1 MSVEAEKA
9 EARSSLKDT
18 VRVII
23 HALILALLVR
33 VFLFQPFNIPS
44 GSMIPTLL
52 IGDYLFVSK
61 YSYGYSKYSF
71 PFGLNLFNGRIWAK
85 GPDRG
90 DVIVFKLPRDNETDY
105 IKRVI
110 GLPGD
115 EIQMIHGVL
124 NINGKPVPKVKIDDF
139 VTTDASGRER
149 HMARY
154 QETLP
159 NGVSYPV
166 LDLVDDGFGDN
177 TEVYKV
183 PEGHFFM
190 MGDNRDNSTDSRF
203 LSEVGFVPF
212 ENLVGKAQIIF
223 FSIDEE
229 FELLAGLGLAE
240 ERALVAHL
248 PRGAL
253 SLPKRRHRPIT
264 ELSAR
269 LGLEFADTALL
280 KLALTHASA
289 RSSGKPNEDN
299 ERLEFLGDRVLGLA
313 IAELLADHF
322 PDAYEGELARWFNHM
337 VRAETC
343 AEVAQEWQLG
353 DYILMSGGEA
363 GSGGRGK
370 KTILANSCEAVL
382 GAIFADAGFKTARG
396 VVRRFW
402 EPYLGELE
410 AAASDAK
417 SVLQEWAQGRRLSL
431 PRYLEIDREG
441 PHHAPRFTAEVQID
455 GVAPERGQGANK
467 RAAEQAAAL
476 AMLLREG
483 VWQAPHDG

>member
-1 MSVEAEKA
+1 
-9 EARSSLKDT
+9 
-18 VRVII
+18 
-23 HALILALLVR
+23 
-33 VFLFQPFNIPS
+33 
-44 GSMIPTLL
+44 
-52 IGDYLFVSK
+52 
-61 YSYGYSKYSF
+61 
-71 PFGLNLFNGRIWAK
+71 
-85 GPDRG
+85 
-90 DVIVFKLPRDNETDY
+90 
-105 IKRVI
+105 
-110 GLPGD
+110 
-115 EIQMIHGVL
+115 
-124 NINGKPVPKVKIDDF
+124 
-139 VTTDASGRER
+139 
-149 HMARY
+149 MARY

-322 PDAYEGELARWFNHM
+322 PDAYEGELARWFNHL

-370 KTILANSCEAVL
+370 KTILANSL
-382 GAIFADAGFKTARG
+382 RGGARRDLRRCRLRDRARG
-396 VVRRFW
+396 RAPLLGTAISSELRGSPRPTRNRFCRN
-402 EPYLGELE
+402 GRK
-410 AAASDAK
+410 AAACRCRAISRSPAK
-417 SVLQEWAQGRRLSL
+417 APIMRRASP
-431 PRYLEIDREG
+431 PRCRS
-441 PHHAPRFTAEVQID
+441 TA
-455 GVAPERGQGANK
+455 
-467 RAAEQAAAL
+467 
-476 AMLLREG
+476 
-483 VWQAPHDG
+483 